1 MLYRTKTLHGYKLN
15 SLDGELGDVIE
26 FYFDDKHWTIRYLVV
41 DTGNWLTDRQVLISP
56 YAFVNVNKRNK
67 NISINLTKQQIENS
81 PPLDSKK
88 PVSRQFENSYY
99 SYYGWPMYYSGSNV
113 WGLSPYIDRN
123 NEKFLES
130 TEEQELWDPNLRSTK
145 DVIDHHIQ
153 AKDGEIG
160 HVEDFVIDDE
170 TWAIRYMIVN
180 VHNWLP
186 GKKVLISTHWID
198 DINWNELKVVI
209 NLSREAIKNSPACTD
224 EVFLTRDYETKLHD
238 HYNLQ
243 GYWVDEVESPEKP
256 IFSANV
262 KKVLNKNDSIDH
274 KKFEI

>member
-1 MLYRTKTLHGYKLN
+1 MLHRTKTLNGYKLN

-26 FYFDDKHWTIRYLVV
+26 LYFDDKHWTIRYLVV

-56 YAFVNVNKRNK
+56 YAFGNVNKENK
-67 NISINLTKQQIENS
+67 NISINLTKQQIEDS

-99 SYYGWPMYYSGSNV
+99 SYYGWPMYYSGSYM
-113 WGLSPYIDRN
+113 WGPSPYINLNYD
-123 NEKFLES
+123 KFLES
-130 TEEQELWDPNLRSTK
+130 TEEEELWDPNLRSTK

-160 HVEDFVIDDE
+160 HVEDYVIDDK

-209 NLSREAIKNSPACTD
+209 NLSREAIKNSPECTD
-224 EVFLTRDYETKLHD
+224 EVFLTRDYETKLHE
-238 HYNLQ
+238 HYNLK
-243 GYWVDEVESPEKP
+243 GYWVDELEDPEKS
-256 IFSANV
+256 IFSTDD
-262 KKVLNKNDSIDH
+262 KKVH
-274 KKFEI
+274 KEEKQ